1 MKNTALILLLGFA
14 ILGCDNM
21 EKKAIGPLS
30 YTETQALSGYSSS
43 IESALLAID
52 GAELFERGDSKLS
65 KSASDWLQSC
75 DYSPT
80 YDSRNRINGR
90 TVGGAMCPIRA
101 EWKEL
106 ADGNNGIRITIAYT
120 LIDLSFGD
128 IIPVTRLTI
137 KGTRTSDI
145 EDGKIVS
152 MVNYT
157 GTSRD
162 LNDDVGTFTAV
173 RSEIDITNGLSI
185 KPMPYKYDLSV
196 KLRDFSFKGN
206 SVQDGGTFVNGSKI
220 SADEFQTLFFV
231 LK

>member
-1 MKNTALILLLGFA
+1 MKNTVLIMLLGFA

-21 EKKAIGPLS
+21 EKEAIGPLS
-30 YTETQALSGYSSS
+30 YTETKALSDYSSS

-52 GAELFERGDSKLS
+52 GGELFERGDAKLS

-75 DYSPT
+75 DYAPT

-106 ADGNNGIRITIAYT
+106 ADGNNGVRVTIAYT
-120 LIDLSFGD
+120 LINLSFGD
-128 IIPVTRLTI
+128 VIPVTRLTVS
-137 KGTRTSDI
+137 GTRSSDI
-145 EDGKIVS
+145 EDGKIIS
-152 MVNYT
+152 KANFN
-157 GTSRD
+157 GNSRD
-162 LNDDVGTFTAV
+162 MNGDPGSFTAI
-173 RSEIDITNGLSI
+173 RSETDVTNGLAI
-185 KPMPYKYDLSV
+185 KPMPYRYDLSV